1 MIDLRLLKIFTE
13 VVKHRFVNVA
23 AEKLKITPSAVSQAI
38 SVLEKDL
45 GQKLFERDS
54 RPLSLTT
61 SGRVL
66 FLEGEDLLIQAN
78 EVEGRLKRKSNF
90 FPQLRLGLGE
100 SVCQTIG
107 PWLVSA
113 LDQYCGNLSVQTQ
126 FTKPLVA
133 RMEGERLDVV
143 VAPYDFFSEKDSIRQ
158 PFLEEDY
165 LLVLHKD
172 IPLPSTKE
180 MWQDMATS
188 FPYICY
194 NDDSSDLVEAER
206 ILRSMDIHVRKRM
219 ESATS
224 YMLMGLVSLKKGW
237 TIVPPL
243 NIYCGKEFYKNCQF
257 VEIPNIF
264 QRKRTMWISARR
276 GKDFELKFVT
286 NTLREIAKEKLLFEI
301 SNIEQELV
309 RHCCFRKD

>member
-13 VVKHRFVNVA
+13 VVKYRFVNVA

-66 FLEGEDLLIQAN
+66 FLEGEALLIQAK
-78 EVEGRLKRKSNF
+78 EVEGRLKRKSDF
-90 FPQLRLGLGE
+90 LPQLRLGLGE

-107 PWLVSA
+107 PWIISA

-126 FTKPLVA
+126 FTKPLVE

-143 VAPYDFFSEKDSIRQ
+143 VAPYDFFPEKDSIRQ
-158 PFLEEDY
+158 PFLDEDY

-172 IPLPSTKE
+172 IRLPTTEE
-180 MWQDMATS
+180 MWRDMAAS
-188 FPYICY
+188 SPYICY

-206 ILRSMDIHVRKRM
+206 ILRSMDVHVSKRI

-243 NIYCGKEFYKNCQF
+243 NICCGKEFYKNCQF
-257 VEIPNIF
+257 IEIPKIF
-264 QRKRTMWISARR
+264 QRKRTMWVSAGR
-276 GKDFELKFVT
+276 GKDFEMKFVT
-286 NTLREIAKEKLLFEI
+286 NQLREIAKEKLLLEV
-301 SNIEQELV
+301 SNIEPKLIS
-309 RHCCFRKD
+309 HCCFRED